1 MQMASNILDKL
12 PVDVIY
18 RIDDDFRIE
27 KTNRYYQMNAKRYKN
42 IGGI

>member
-18 RIDDDFRIE
+18 RIDVDFRIE
-27 KTNRYYQMNAKRYKN
+27 ELITA
-42 IGGI
+42 